1 MLQNNHFE
9 DTPSSVL
16 KTVAHHREQPD
27 TKIRWDVELSS
38 GENAQ
43 ENYFTLRASVI
54 KKDKIVIGLFSLHVQ
69 NLSKDFDKAVTKA
82 KEFVQEGDLF
92 TWAHGESQSI
102 NRGSTFRF
110 GKYSG
115 KSFVDV
121 ANDDPSYFL
130 YIRSWAKNSLFDS
143 KRLQVNK
150 QALLD
155 DVEANKIADAVFQ
168 AKQKQDIEN
177 KEKIAV
183 QAQKSNYV
191 GSVDEAIEIE
201 ATVLHVKTG
210 ESDFG
215 FWTKTKLIDDAGN
228 IFIYWNDIFGSATT
242 IDAVSD
248 YAPEEEHLRLA
259 NKRTFHGDG
268 FRNHGQILS
277 CSKGDRVKFKA
288 TVKDHFEDKFYFGA
302 KTTKISRA
310 RKLEIVYLALVDG
323 YRANS
328 TLNGNLKYHAKNS
341 KNFRFV
347 NQKTKKEISYRDLPS
362 PDKGERNE

>member
-1 MLQNNHFE
+1 MYSNNAFE
-9 DTPSSVL
+9 NTPQDVL
-16 KTVAHHREQPD
+16 KTVAHYRQQPN

-43 ENYFTLRASVI
+43 ENYFTLRVSIIIDEKTVPS
-54 KKDKIVIGLFSLHVQ
+54 LYSLHVQ
-69 NLSKDFDKAVTKA
+69 NLSKDFDKAVAKA

-92 TWAHGESQSI
+92 TCEHGQSQSI

-110 GKYSG
+110 GKYIG

-130 YIRSWAKNSLFDS
+130 YIRTWAKNSLFDS

-177 KEKIAV
+177 KEKRAL
-183 QAQKSNYV
+183 QALNSNYV
-191 GSVDEAIEIE
+191 GNIDEAIEVE

-210 ESDFG
+210 ESDYG

-228 IFIYWNDIFGSATT
+228 IFIYWNDVFGSSTC

-259 NKRTFHGDG
+259 NKYTFHGDG
-268 FRNHGQILS
+268 FKNHGQILS

-302 KTTKISRA
+302 KTTKISRV
-310 RKLEIVYLALVDG
+310 RKLEIIFLALVDG

-328 TLNGNLKYHAKNS
+328 TLNGNLKYHADNS

-347 NQKTKKEISYRDLPS
+347 NQKTKKEIPFRDFPKIDL
-362 PDKGERNE
+362 

>member
-1 MLQNNHFE
+1 MYGNNHFE
-9 DTPSSVL
+9 DTPQTVL
-16 KTVAHHREQPD
+16 KTVSNHRGNPN

-43 ENYFTLRASVI
+43 ENYFTLRVSI
-54 KKDKIVIGLFSLHVQ
+54 IIDEKIVPSLFGLHVQ
-69 NLSKDFDKAVTKA
+69 NLSKDFDKAVAKA

-92 TWAHGESQSI
+92 TWEHGQSQSI

-110 GKYSG
+110 GKYIG
-115 KSFVDV
+115 QSFVDV

-177 KEKIAV
+177 KEKRAL
-183 QAQKSNYV
+183 QASNSNYV
-191 GSVDEAIEIE
+191 GNIDEAIEVE

-210 ESDFG
+210 ESDYG

-228 IFIYWNDIFGSATT
+228 IFIYWNDVFGSSTC

-248 YAPEEEHLRLA
+248 S
-259 NKRTFHGDG
+259 NFGDG
-268 FRNHGQILS
+268 YRNHGQIFS

-302 KTTKISRA
+302 KTTKISRV
-310 RKLEIVYLALVDG
+310 RKLEIVFLALVEG

-328 TLNGNLKYHAKNS
+328 TLNGNLKYHADNS

-347 NQKTKKEISYRDLPS
+347 NQKTKKEIPFRDFPKIDL
-362 PDKGERNE
+362 